1 MEGLLQ
7 DIRTVYI
14 LQSVSC
20 NGVEREA
27 MQGEADTKEV
37 EEGDPNSDM
46 RRIASINLIIIATR
60 RKLSMKFS

>member
-1 MEGLLQ
+1 M
-7 DIRTVYI
+7 
-14 LQSVSC
+14 SC

-27 MQGEADTKEV
+27 MQGEADTNEV